1 MPMICKVDKLKN
13 VNGSVNEV
21 AFELSAEEL
30 RECSS
35 IDLAEGNLVFRGTA
49 ENKDRVI
56 TVKGMIS
63 CVIAGFCDRC
73 GENVKVPLV
82 CEFGEA
88 FSNLEEKADEDA
100 LDEDDVIHF
109 FEGDEIDLLS
119 YVEQSIFLA
128 MPMKILC
135 RPDCKG
141 LCPQCGINLNENE
154 CSCDKSPI
162 DPRFAVLA
170 DLLNKG

>member
-1 MPMICKVDKLKN
+1 MSMICKVDKLKN
-13 VNGSVNEV
+13 IDGSVNDLF
-21 AFELSAEEL
+21 FELSAEEL
-30 RECSS
+30 KDDSH
-35 IDLAEGNLVFRGTA
+35 IDLAEGNLVFRGSA

-56 TVKGMIS
+56 TVRGMIS
-63 CVIAGFCDRC
+63 CTIAGFCDRC
-73 GENVKVPLV
+73 GESVKIPLT
-82 CEFGEA
+82 CEFCEA
-88 FSNLEEKADEDA
+88 FSNLEEKADEDV

-109 FEGDEIDLLS
+109 FEGDKIDLLP
-119 YVEQSIFLA
+119 YAEQSIFLA